1 MRSRPGHRGGASTGT
16 AGDIHQAV
24 AGHENTG
31 TGYAEKVNAHHQG
44 MEALRVDRLARCEGH
59 STIRTAVVTTLH
71 GDDVLLSGEDSSHL
85 DGGLNGLRTLVPE
98 EERVQGL
105 VRHLREEFL
114 DELQVRRCESYA
126 TL

>member
-31 TGYAEKVNAHHQG
+31 TGYVGKVNAHHQG
-44 MEALRVDRLARCEGH
+44 MEALRVDRLARCKSHG
-59 STIRTAVVTTLH
+59 TIRAAVVTTVH

-85 DGGLNGLRTLVPE
+85 DGGLNGLRT
-98 EERVQGL
+98 
-105 VRHLREEFL
+105 
-114 DELQVRRCESYA
+114 
-126 TL
+126 

>member
-31 TGYAEKVNAHHQG
+31 TGYVEKVNAHHQG
-44 MEALRVDRLARCEGH
+44 MEALRVDCFARCEGH
-59 STIRTAVVTTLH
+59 STVRAAVVTTLH

-85 DGGLNGLRTLVPE
+85 NGGLDGLGTRVPE

-105 VRHLREEFL
+105 IRHHREEFL
-114 DELQVRRCESYA
+114 DELQVRRCEAYA
-126 TL
+126 AL